1 MKNFL
6 IFALLVFALTSCSSD
21 SLELNSENLLAIE
34 KSELLVTVT
43 HLTWSD
49 LQSDLNCTGGG
60 TQSISYLPNARVD
73 VYTGD
78 LSLQDEGGVNAG
90 LGLTDANGAILFRDM
105 EPGQYTVIVDSP
117 YGRNSRTLYT
127 QLNKR
132 AAIEFSF

>member
-1 MKNFL
+1 MKKLL

-21 SLELNSENLLAIE
+21 SLEFNSDNLVTIE

-60 TQSISYLPNARVD
+60 TKSISYLPDVRVD
-73 VYTGD
+73 LYTGD
-78 LSLQDEGGVNAG
+78 RSLQDQGGVSAG
-90 LGLTDANGAILFRDM
+90 IGLTDANGAFLFRDI
-105 EPGQYTVIVDSP
+105 EPGQYTVVVNTP
-117 YGRNSRTLYT
+117 YGQKSRTLYT